1 MRAVAQRV
9 NRAKVTIDG
18 QTVGEI
24 GQGFLVYLGVG
35 REDGKQDVKWLA
47 DKIFGLRVFSD
58 LDDKFNLSVDDVG
71 GEVLVISQF
80 TLFGDCRK
88 GRRPSFSSAGDPKIA
103 EELYEQFCRR
113 LADKG
118 LKVARGKFAANMMVD
133 SVNDGPV
140 TMLLDSTKLF

>member
-9 NRAKVTIDG
+9 SKAKVMVDG
-18 QTVGEI
+18 QIVGQI
-24 GQGFLVYLGVG
+24 GRGFLVYLGVAQQ
-35 REDGKQDVKWLA
+35 DGKQDVKWMA
-47 DKIFGLRVFSD
+47 DKISGLRVFSD
-58 LDDKFNLSVDDVG
+58 ADDKFNLSVEDVG

-103 EELYEQFCRR
+103 EELYEQFCRQ
-113 LADKG
+113 LTDKG
-118 LKVARGKFAANMMVD
+118 LTVARGKFAAHMLVD
-133 SVNDGPV
+133 AVNDGPV